1 MPTELIV
8 AVDVPNLEQAS
19 RVLDQLADSVRWF
32 KVGLQLFTAA
42 GPGVV
47 REIRARGGKVFLD
60 LKFHDIP
67 NTVAGAAESA
77 AALGVEMFNV
87 HASGGEAMMRAAVEA
102 AQRQVKWGELP
113 SSPGSIAQD
122 SERDRKLTPLKSTA
136 ATRPLVI
143 AVTILTSQP
152 AAEADVL
159 KLARSAKTSGL
170 DGVVCS
176 AREALA
182 LKREMGANFKLICP
196 GIRPAWSEK
205 GDQNRI
211 VTPRDAVKAGVDF
224 IVVGRPILAAPN
236 LAEAA
241 KRVIEEMATEVKS

>member
-1 MPTELIV
+1 MATELIV

-32 KVGLQLFTAA
+32 KVGLQLFTAV

-77 AALGVEMFNV
+77 TALGVEMFNV
-87 HASGGEAMMRAAVEA
+87 HASGGEAMMRAAMEGGA
-102 AQRQVKWGELP
+102 KAG
-113 SSPGSIAQD
+113 GA
-122 SERDRKLTPLKSTA
+122 
-136 ATRPLVI
+136 RPLVI

-152 AAEADVL
+152 ATETDVL
-159 KLARSAKTSGL
+159 KLARSAKSGRL

-176 AREALA
+176 AREAVT
-182 LKREMGANFKLICP
+182 LKRELGAEFKLVCP

-205 GDQNRI
+205 GDQDRI
-211 VTPRDAVKAGVDF
+211 VTPRDAVRAGADY
-224 IVVGRPILAAPN
+224 IVVGRPILDAPN
-236 LAEAA
+236 PADAA
-241 KRVIEEMATEVKS
+241 RRVIEEMVT

>member
-1 MPTELIV
+1 MATELIV
-8 AVDVPNLEQAS
+8 AVDVPYLEQAS

-32 KVGLQLFTAA
+32 KVGLQLFTAS

-67 NTVAGAAESA
+67 NTVAGAVRPA

-87 HASGGEAMMRAAVEA
+87 HASGGEAMMRAAGEGA
-102 AQRQVKWGELP
+102 AQAGV
-113 SSPGSIAQD
+113 A
-122 SERDRKLTPLKSTA
+122 
-136 ATRPLVI
+136 RPTII
-143 AVTILTSQP
+143 AVTVLTSQP
-152 AAEADVL
+152 ATEDDVL
-159 KLARSAKTSGL
+159 RLARSAKTSGL

-176 AREALA
+176 AREAVT
-182 LKREMGANFKLICP
+182 LKRELGANFKLVCP

-211 VTPRDAVKAGVDF
+211 VTPRDAVKAGADY

-236 LAEAA
+236 PAEAA
-241 KRVIEEMATEVKS
+241 KRVIEEMRGAY

>member
-1 MPTELIV
+1 MATELIV

-32 KVGLQLFTAA
+32 KVGLQLFTAS

-67 NTVAGAAESA
+67 NTVAGAAQSA

-87 HASGGEAMMRAAVEA
+87 HASGGEAMMRAAGGGA
-102 AQRQVKWGELP
+102 AQAGV
-113 SSPGSIAQD
+113 A
-122 SERDRKLTPLKSTA
+122 
-136 ATRPLVI
+136 RPTII
-143 AVTILTSQP
+143 AVTVLTSQP
-152 AAEADVL
+152 ATEDDVL
-159 KLARSAKTSGL
+159 RLARSAKTSGL
-170 DGVVCS
+170 DGIVCS
-176 AREALA
+176 AREAVT
-182 LKREMGANFKLICP
+182 LKRELGADFKLICP

-211 VTPRDAVKAGVDF
+211 VTPRDAVKAGADY

-236 LAEAA
+236 PAEAA
-241 KRVIEEMATEVKS
+241 KRVIEEMCGAY

>member
-1 MPTELIV
+1 MATELIV

-32 KVGLQLFTAA
+32 KVGLQLFTAS

-67 NTVAGAAESA
+67 NTVAGAAQSA
-77 AALGVEMFNV
+77 AALGAEMFNV
-87 HASGGEAMMRAAVEA
+87 HAGGGEAMMRAAMEGGTQAPA
-102 AQRQVKWGELP
+102 A
-113 SSPGSIAQD
+113 
-122 SERDRKLTPLKSTA
+122 
-136 ATRPLVI
+136 RPLVI

-152 AAEADVL
+152 ATEADVL

-176 AREALA
+176 AREAVT
-182 LKREMGANFKLICP
+182 LKRELGSDFKLVCP

-205 GDQNRI
+205 GDQSRV
-211 VTPRDAVKAGVDF
+211 VTPRDAVKAGADY

-236 LAEAA
+236 PAEAA
-241 KRVIEEMATEVKS
+241 KRVIEEMHGAY

>member
-8 AVDVPNLEQAS
+8 AVDVPNLDQAG
-19 RVLDQLADSVRWF
+19 RVLDRLADSVRWF
-32 KVGLQLFTAA
+32 KIGMQLFTAA
-42 GPGVV
+42 GPAVV

-87 HASGGEAMMRAAVEA
+87 HAAGGEAMMRAAVA
-102 AQRQVKWGELP
+102 GASQAGVP
-113 SSPGSIAQD
+113 
-122 SERDRKLTPLKSTA
+122 
-136 ATRPLVI
+136 RPTII
-143 AVTILTSQP
+143 AVTVLTSQ
-152 AAEADVL
+152 AATEDEVL
-159 KLARSAKTSGL
+159 RLARSVKASGL

-176 AREALA
+176 AREAVT
-182 LKREMGANFKLICP
+182 LKRELGTDFKLVCP

-211 VTPRDAVKAGVDF
+211 VTPRDAVKAGADY
-224 IVVGRPILAAPN
+224 IVVGRPILAAANP
-236 LAEAA
+236 AEAA
-241 KRVIEEMATEVKS
+241 KRVIEEMRG

>member
-8 AVDVPNLEQAS
+8 AVDVPDLAQAS
-19 RVLDQLADSVRWF
+19 RVLDQLAGSVRWF

-42 GPGVV
+42 GPAVI

-87 HASGGEAMMRAAVEA
+87 HASGGEAMMRAAMEGGGKA
-102 AQRQVKWGELP
+102 AGV
-113 SSPGSIAQD
+113 
-122 SERDRKLTPLKSTA
+122 
-136 ATRPLVI
+136 RPIVI

-152 AAEADVL
+152 ATEADVL
-159 KLARSAKTSGL
+159 KFARSAKTSGL

-176 AREALA
+176 AREAAA
-182 LKREMGANFKLICP
+182 LKRELGADFKLVCP

-211 VTPRDAVKAGVDF
+211 VTPHDAVKAGADY

-236 LAEAA
+236 PAEAA
-241 KRVIEEMATEVKS
+241 KRVIEEMRG

>member
-1 MPTELIV
+1 MATELIV
-8 AVDVPNLEQAS
+8 ALDVPGLDQAS
-19 RVLDQLADSVRWF
+19 RALDQLADNVRWF

-77 AALGVEMFNV
+77 AALGAEMFNV
-87 HASGGEAMMRAAVEA
+87 HACGGEAMMRAAMEGGAKA
-102 AQRQVKWGELP
+102 AGPRA
-113 SSPGSIAQD
+113 I
-122 SERDRKLTPLKSTA
+122 
-136 ATRPLVI
+136 VI

-152 AAEADVL
+152 ATEADVL
-159 KLARSAKTSGL
+159 KLARAAKTSGL

-176 AREALA
+176 AREAVT
-182 LKREMGANFKLICP
+182 LKRELGADFKLVCP

-211 VTPRDAVKAGVDF
+211 VTPRDAVKAGADY

-236 LAEAA
+236 PADAA
-241 KRVIEEMATEVKS
+241 KWVLDEMRRA

>member
-1 MPTELIV
+1 MATELIV

-60 LKFHDIP
+60 LKFLDIP
-67 NTVAGAAESA
+67 HTVAGAVESA

-87 HASGGEAMMRAAVEA
+87 HASGGDDMMRAAMEA
-102 AQRQVKWGELP
+102 GAKGAV
-113 SSPGSIAQD
+113 
-122 SERDRKLTPLKSTA
+122 
-136 ATRPLVI
+136 TRPLVI

-152 AAEADVL
+152 ATEADVL

-176 AREALA
+176 AREAVT
-182 LKREMGANFKLICP
+182 LKRELGADFKLVCP

-211 VTPRDAVKAGVDF
+211 VTPRDAVRAGADY

-236 LAEAA
+236 PADAA
-241 KRVIEEMATEVKS
+241 KRVIEEMVAGK

>member
-8 AVDVPNLEQAS
+8 AVDVPDLAQAS
-19 RVLDQLADSVRWF
+19 RVLDQLAGSVRWF

-42 GPGVV
+42 GPAVI

-87 HASGGEAMMRAAVEA
+87 HASGGEAMMRTAVAA
-102 AQRQVKWGELP
+102 AQRNIHWGEVVIQ
-113 SSPGSIAQD
+113 PGHAAGD
-122 SERDRKLTPLKSTA
+122 PGRKPAVGGTA
-136 ATRPLVI
+136 VATRPIVI

-152 AAEADVL
+152 ATEADVL
-159 KLARSAKTSGL
+159 KLARSAKASGL

-176 AREALA
+176 AREAVA
-182 LKREMGANFKLICP
+182 LKRELGADFKLVCP

-205 GDQNRI
+205 GDQSRI
-211 VTPRDAVKAGVDF
+211 VTPRDAVQAGADY

-236 LAEAA
+236 PADAA
-241 KRVIEEMATEVKS
+241 KRVLEEMATGK

>member
-1 MPTELIV
+1 MATELIV

-32 KVGLQLFTAA
+32 KVGLQLFTAS

-60 LKFHDIP
+60 LKFYDIP
-67 NTVAGAAESA
+67 NTVAGAAQSA

-87 HASGGEAMMRAAVEA
+87 HVSGGEAMMRAAMEGG
-102 AQRQVKWGELP
+102 AQTTG
-113 SSPGSIAQD
+113 A
-122 SERDRKLTPLKSTA
+122 
-136 ATRPLVI
+136 RPLVI
-143 AVTILTSQP
+143 GVTILTSQP
-152 AAEADVL
+152 ATEADVL

-176 AREALA
+176 AREAVT
-182 LKREMGANFKLICP
+182 LKRELGADFKLVCP

-211 VTPRDAVKAGVDF
+211 VTPRDAVKAGADY
-224 IVVGRPILAAPN
+224 IVVGRPILAAANP
-236 LAEAA
+236 AEAA
-241 KRVIEEMATEVKS
+241 KRVMEEMHGAY

>member
-8 AVDVPNLEQAS
+8 AVDVPDLAQAS

-42 GPGVV
+42 GPAVL
-47 REIRARGGKVFLD
+47 REIRSRGGHIFLD

-87 HASGGEAMMRAAVEA
+87 HAAGGEAMMRAAREGGAKASGV
-102 AQRQVKWGELP
+102 
-113 SSPGSIAQD
+113 
-122 SERDRKLTPLKSTA
+122 
-136 ATRPLVI
+136 RPMVI

-152 AAEADVL
+152 ATEADVL

-176 AREALA
+176 AREAVT
-182 LKREMGANFKLICP
+182 LKRELGADFKLVCP

-211 VTPRDAVKAGVDF
+211 VTPRDAVRAGADY

-236 LAEAA
+236 PAEAA
-241 KRVIEEMATEVKS
+241 RRVIEEMAAG

>member
-1 MPTELIV
+1 MPAELIV
-8 AVDVPNLEQAS
+8 AVDVPDLAQAS

-42 GPGVV
+42 GPAVI

-67 NTVAGAAESA
+67 NTVAGAAGSA

-87 HASGGEAMMRAAVEA
+87 HASGGEAMMREA
-102 AQRQVKWGELP
+102 MVVARQHVNWGEVVV
-113 SSPGSIAQD
+113 SPGRAAADAGKKSAD
-122 SERDRKLTPLKSTA
+122 SATTV

-152 AAEADVL
+152 ATEADVL
-159 KLARSAKTSGL
+159 KLARSAKESGL

-176 AREALA
+176 AREAVT
-182 LKREMGANFKLICP
+182 LKRELGADFKLVCP

-205 GDQNRI
+205 GDQSRI
-211 VTPRDAVKAGVDF
+211 VTPADAVKAGADY
-224 IVVGRPILAAPN
+224 IVVGRPILAAKNP
-236 LAEAA
+236 AEAA
-241 KRVIEEMATEVKS
+241 RRVLEEMNS

>member
-8 AVDVPNLEQAS
+8 AVDVPDLAQAS
-19 RVLDQLADSVRWF
+19 RVMDQLADSVRWF

-42 GPGVV
+42 GPAVIH
-47 REIRARGGKVFLD
+47 EIRARGGKVFLD

-87 HASGGEAMMRAAVEA
+87 HASGGEDMMRAAVTA
-102 AQRQVKWGELP
+102 AQRHIQWGEIA
-113 SSPGSIAQD
+113 SSSRPGAGGQKPA
-122 SERDRKLTPLKSTA
+122 RDATTI

-152 AAEADVL
+152 ATEADVL
-159 KLARSAKTSGL
+159 KLAGSAKTSGL

-176 AREALA
+176 AREAVT
-182 LKREMGANFKLICP
+182 LKRELGADFKLICP

-211 VTPRDAVKAGVDF
+211 VTPADAAKAGADF
-224 IVVGRPILAAPN
+224 IVVGRTIIAAPN
-236 LAEAA
+236 PDEAA
-241 KRVIEEMATEVKS
+241 KRVIEELATGK